1 MGLRATPLLLLKA
14 QLQISNFLSQ
24 FWLPSTFTNLDEPSP
39 FAAGFGEAFTAGEG
53 AFSFSAMSTCVAS
66 AGFVIIL
73 VTGALSR
80 SARARTPRQFF
91 ETKNT
96 KTLVG

>member
-1 MGLRATPLLLLKA
+1 
-14 QLQISNFLSQ
+14 
-24 FWLPSTFTNLDEPSP
+24 LPSTFTNLDEPSP

-73 VTGALSR
+73 VSGALSR
-80 SARARTPRQFF
+80 SARAEDTTTVF
-91 ETKNT
+91 
-96 KTLVG
+96 